1 MGGIDLLV
9 ANVNGTLLAYRNVCA
24 ACSSALG
31 DGVLGGG
38 VLGCPGCSA
47 RFDLPRA
54 GRGVDETGLQLHPV
68 PLLREGASE
77 VKVALA
83 VS

>member
-1 MGGIDLLV
+1 TELLV

-24 ACSSALG
+24 ACSSPLG

-38 VLGCPGCSA
+38 VLGCPGCSE

-54 GRGVDETGLQLHPV
+54 GRGVDHTELQLHPV
-68 PLLREGASE
+68 ALLRKGATE
-77 VKVALA
+77 VRVALA
-83 VS
+83 P